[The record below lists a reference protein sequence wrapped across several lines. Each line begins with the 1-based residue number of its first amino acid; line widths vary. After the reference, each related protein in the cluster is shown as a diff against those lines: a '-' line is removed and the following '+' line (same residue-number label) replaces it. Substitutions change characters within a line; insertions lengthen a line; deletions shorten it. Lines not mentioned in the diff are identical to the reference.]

1 MKKNSIKNK
10 REENGFTLIE
20 LIVVIAIFGIIT
32 SVALFNQ
39 GKLNGNILVTN
50 LAYEIALSIRE
61 AENYGVGVRAAGST
75 GGFTGGYG
83 VAFDMADPLTV
94 NLFNDKDNN
103 NYYTPGVAPTG
114 ETSSQLLIQNQRGN
128 KITAL
133 CIGTLPSGKC
143 LAVASLS
150 KLNIVYRRPNPEAIF
165 YTETTPGTPGG
176 TTGPAYIVVNTPSND
191 NCRVIVVE
199 ASGQVRVDS
208 NGSGICN

>member
-1 MKKNSIKNK
+1 MK
-10 REENGFTLIE
+10 NGFTLIE
-20 LIVVIAIFGIIT
+20 LIVVIAIFGVIT

-61 AENYGVGVRAAGST
+61 AENYGVGVRAAGGTS
-75 GGFTGGYG
+75 GFSGGYG
-83 VAFDMADPLTV
+83 VAYDMADPLTV
-94 NLFNDKDNN
+94 NLFNDTDNN
-103 NYYTPGVAPTG
+103 NYYTPGAAPTG

-143 LAVASLS
+143 LPLPALGSLS
-150 KLNIVYRRPNPEAIF
+150 KLNIVYKRPNPEAIF

-208 NGSGICN
+208 GNPGVCN